1 MVRAAAACFVV
12 VAWLSYDTQVVQ
24 YNALTTPQPCGTFL
38 QLIAMMKWY
47 PVLGEHIGITPSLR
61 RLFCRG
67 EQLAKDENRV
77 SILGGNV

>member
-24 YNALTTPQPCGTFL
+24 YNAPTTPQPCETFCRF
-38 QLIAMMKWY
+38 IAIIIRY
-47 PVLGEHIGITPSLR
+47 PMLGEHSRIISSPL

-77 SILGGNV
+77 SILGGEI